1 VSRHSHSGCK
11 QVELIPISALVL
23 PGSAP
28 GMLTFMRLK
37 RSACQRTNL
46 FVFFF
51 TILGRDAGRRELL
64 ELDILLAT
72 AFQISGWFSTDPH
85 A

>member
-1 VSRHSHSGCK
+1 MIIERPIPESKSGNSD
-11 QVELIPISALVL
+11 L
-23 PGSAP
+23 
-28 GMLTFMRLK
+28 
-37 RSACQRTNL
+37 
-46 FVFFF
+46 VFFF

>member
-1 VSRHSHSGCK
+1 
-11 QVELIPISALVL
+11 
-23 PGSAP
+23 
-28 GMLTFMRLK
+28 MLTFMRLK